1 MTPSTRPPSTG
12 SGRRRSPLA
21 AVGIAVTLSALALTA
36 CGGDDSDGSTD
47 SAASP
52 DPAAAAITIDHRYGS
67 TTIDER
73 PERVVAI
80 DTQWTDVLIALGET
94 PVGYAEDPTVGGE
107 DFPWRGDELADSEAL
122 PIDAGIP
129 YEQIAA
135 LEPDLIVITFGVQEE
150 SDYERLSEIAPTIPS
165 LTDAEVEEWQDI
177 AVVAGE
183 IFDDED
189 AAEAMIAEAEQASAD
204 LSAELPGLE
213 GQTFAMANYVPG
225 DAIYVVSDPNDGAS
239 LLFEQLGLSIT
250 PTILAEAGGAA
261 GRVELSL
268 ENISLLDSD
277 VLVLF
282 TNDTSPEDIPGYPSL
297 PAVVSGAV
305 AVLDYADVV
314 GLNTP
319 TPLSIPYSLELIRPA
334 LEAASGS

>member
-1 MTPSTRPPSTG
+1 MTPSTRP
-12 SGRRRSPLA
+12 GRRNPLI
-21 AVGIAVTLSALALTA
+21 AVGLAIALGALVLAA
-36 CGGDDSDGSTD
+36 CGGDDSDDATDSTESPD
-47 SAASP
+47 SAAAS
-52 DPAAAAITIDHRYGS
+52 ITVDHRYGS
-67 TTIDER
+67 TTLDER
-73 PERVVAI
+73 PERIVAI
-80 DTQWTDVLIALGET
+80 DTQWTDVLIALGQT
-94 PVGYAEDPTVGGE
+94 PVGYAEDPTVGDE

-165 LTDAEVEEWQDI
+165 LTGAQVEEWQDI

-183 IFDDED
+183 ILGDED
-189 AAEAMIAEAEQASAD
+189 AAEALIADAEQASAD
-204 LSAELPGLE
+204 LRAELPGLE
-213 GQTFAMANYVPG
+213 GKTFAMANYVPG
-225 DAIYVVSDPNDGAS
+225 DTIYVVADPNDGAS
-239 LLFEQLGLSIT
+239 LLFEQLGLSIA
-250 PTILAEAGGAA
+250 PTILAEADGAA

-268 ENISLLDSD
+268 ENISLLDAD

-282 TNDTSPEDIPGYPSL
+282 TNDTAPEDIAGYQSL
-297 PAVVSGAV
+297 PAVMSGAV

-334 LEAASGS
+334 LEAAAGS